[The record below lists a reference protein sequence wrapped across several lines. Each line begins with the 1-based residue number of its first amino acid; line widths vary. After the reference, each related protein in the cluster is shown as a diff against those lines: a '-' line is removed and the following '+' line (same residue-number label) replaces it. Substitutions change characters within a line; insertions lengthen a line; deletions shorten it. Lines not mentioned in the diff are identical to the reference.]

1 MASILVYIF
10 LIWHSYIVTIPSSLH
25 RLGNIT
31 LMLALKAPHHL
42 NTLLNFD
49 CLRLTARVWGRSG
62 HYVCIGRLLYLHRI
76 CGRSRRSGSSYDF
89 QSTIEILGG
98 EIIALHGQWKI
109 ISVFFLSHRHCAV
122 FFSYTHYFFFPVLFS
137 SPKHCIVFSLSL
149 MDTASLF
156 HLGRNVHSWIPAF
169 CTRSQSRGS

>member
-25 RLGNIT
+25 RLGNII

-42 NTLLNFD
+42 NTLLYFD

-98 EIIALHGQWKI
+98 EIISLHGQRKI
-109 ISVFFLSHRHCAV
+109 ISFFFLSHRHYAV
-122 FFSYTHYFFFPVLFS
+122 FFSYTLCFFFLPNTVLF
-137 SPKHCIVFSLSL
+137 FSLSL